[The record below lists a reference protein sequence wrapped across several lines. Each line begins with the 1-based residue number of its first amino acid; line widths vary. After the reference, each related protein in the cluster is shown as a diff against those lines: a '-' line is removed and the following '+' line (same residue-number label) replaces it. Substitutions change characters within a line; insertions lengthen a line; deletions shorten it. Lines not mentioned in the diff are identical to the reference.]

1 VGLELL
7 LALAIAL
14 LLHQRWRGRGTVRAL
29 TLLPWAL
36 PTTMMALGWRWIF
49 NTPYGPIEVL
59 AGRLG
64 LNSLDLLSTPS
75 ITWLVTVFADVW
87 KTTPF
92 ITLILLAG
100 LQSIPDDLY
109 SAFRLEG
116 GTPLQA
122 LRRVTLPLLLPY
134 ILLSLLFRLAQAFG
148 VFDLVQV
155 LTGGGPAGSTESI
168 ALYAYLNG
176 MRFLDFGYSATVMLA
191 GFLLL
196 TVLIVAGA
204 LVLKTLGVLRPLN
217 Q

>member
-1 VGLELL
+1 MGPAHNDDGPG
-7 LALAIAL
+7 LALDL
-14 LLHQRWRGRGTVRAL
+14 QHPLRPDRGAGTKPWPQ
-29 TLLPWAL
+29 LPGSAVH
-36 PTTMMALGWRWIF
+36 
-49 NTPYGPIEVL
+49 PIDHL
-59 AGRLG
+59 AGDR
-64 LNSLDLLSTPS
+64 
-75 ITWLVTVFADVW
+75 VADVW

-196 TVLIVAGA
+196 TALILAG
-204 LVLKTLGVLRPLN
+204 TLLLRSFGLLRSLDR
-217 Q
+217 

>member
-1 VGLELL
+1 MTMLLAAPALLLIAVVFGWPMLRYAWLSFHADSVLTGLEPVANGGANWWRLAADQRFWLDAGQTARFALISVGLELL

-14 LLHQRWRGRGTVRAL
+14 LLHQRWRGRGAVRAL

-59 AGRLG
+59 ARSLG

-116 GTPLQA
+116 ERPF
-122 LRRVTLPLLLPY
+122 RR
-134 ILLSLLFRLAQAFG
+134 F
-148 VFDLVQV
+148 
-155 LTGGGPAGSTESI
+155 AGSPCRCCSPTSC
-168 ALYAYLNG
+168 
-176 MRFLDFGYSATVMLA
+176 
-191 GFLLL
+191 
-196 TVLIVAGA
+196 
-204 LVLKTLGVLRPLN
+204 
-217 Q
+217 